1 MVYLTKP
8 PWPNFPSRS
17 APWSLMPMQRA
28 KLPRQHRKSDRLVG
42 MARQVRLD
50 RSGRTSQGR
59 APWQSGGV
67 RPAQPVWQRQWKWSS
82 TMHRMGCK
90 PVCSVSSSSFISVS
104 LEPSLPSSQ
113 TSDIVP
119 WKQLKTATLSVKV
132 TKSTDSYKISKK
144 SWVSLFDKEIWCQ
157 LWNHLNLWTNLSIKV
172 YLKYHIKSNPV

>member
-8 PWPNFPSRS
+8 PWPNFPSRTAS
-17 APWSLMPMQRA
+17 WSLMPMQRA

-113 TSDIVP
+113 CSVRLVIEWLGNS
-119 WKQLKTATLSVKV
+119 WKLQHSVSKWQNQLTVIKFPRNLESV
-132 TKSTDSYKISKK
+132 YLIKK
-144 SWVSLFDKEIWCQ
+144 SGVNYEI
-157 LWNHLNLWTNLSIKV
+157 T
-172 YLKYHIKSNPV
+172 